1 MSIAKP
7 EPKTGVTS
15 RREMPKPR
23 HSKAERTRAQAGAQ
37 ARPEVINERARH
49 DKVDTVED
57 EAEGEPNDPRGHAPD
72 EKGEGGGDALPRRGP
87 DSLAV
92 KGRCGGTF
100 RWTAPAN
107 LHPLPPRFR
116 TAFPAFPSSRL
127 EQSARHPASQRA
139 AANGHSH
146 DETRVSCPLPR
157 RVCVVPVN
165 ARQRC
170 IGLCNPF
177 AFPDEDLLL
186 APSGFPRPPSPRV
199 HDYAKG
205 TQTGKQPSERT
216 AAANKHPKQSQY
228 KAERER
234 RPVLLAFCFGPW
246 LQGLTHVKKRQRRP
260 PFSY

>member
-1 MSIAKP
+1 M
-7 EPKTGVTS
+7 TLVGT
-15 RREMPKPR
+15 
-23 HSKAERTRAQAGAQ
+23 HQTRSG
-37 ARPEVINERARH
+37 R
-49 DKVDTVED
+49 
-57 EAEGEPNDPRGHAPD
+57 
-72 EKGEGGGDALPRRGP
+72 EGGRGDALPRRGP

-177 AFPDEDLLL
+177 AFPDEDHLL

-205 TQTGKQPSERT
+205 TQTGSSPRNGLLLQT
-216 AAANKHPKQSQY
+216 NTQNKASIRRRG
-228 KAERER
+228 REGPR
-234 RPVLLAFCFGPW
+234 FWSVVLARGCR
-246 LQGLTHVKKRQRRP
+246 V
-260 PFSY
+260 